1 MGARPCGARK
11 SASRDA
17 EEGREYTVDRIPEE
31 DAQLLSFLIGCGVM
45 PGARLRIKEQS
56 KFRGVL
62 VFNTDL
68 SENSIGHNTARFV
81 WLRQTSANGAS
92 DAA

>member
-1 MGARPCGARK
+1 MQGKEVCLA
-11 SASRDA
+11 DA

-31 DAQLLSFLIGCGVM
+31 DAQLLSYLIGCGVM
-45 PGARLRIKEQS
+45 PGAVLRITEQS

-62 VFNTDL
+62 VFKTDSCESSMGL
-68 SENSIGHNTARFV
+68 DAARFV
-81 WLRQTSANGAS
+81 WLRQASANGAS